1 MEAKINLL
9 DGFTPYQKEDADKY
23 NKFRWWPGITMG
35 DLLDKAADLYP
46 NKEALVDSTS
56 RYTYVELRETANRL
70 AISLMQLGIEKQ
82 DRVLLRLPNWNEFVY
97 SFFALQE
104 IGAVVILLL
113 PRHGQTE
120 IDHICKLTGATAWIT
135 AEKYRSIDYQPII
148 DKVLKSNPSLQSV
161 IVVRGNDNKP
171 FLSLEK
177 LVEKGD
183 LSESNLQK
191 LADRRPD
198 PMEVEHMG
206 LTGGTTGLSKV
217 APRTH
222 NVHICRTE
230 YTARAWELTQND
242 TCLIVAP
249 AAHDLTFCN
258 ALCATIFMF
267 GKLIML
273 DTTEPEALLRTIQD
287 EAVTKIAWVPALAS
301 RLVSFEKLYEYDLSS
316 LRTMLCGGQAITS
329 ELVKEI
335 NEKLG
340 CKVINSYGGTEGQQV
355 MTRLDYDQATIHTN
369 VGRPTCPYSTYKVV
383 DAIGKELSWN
393 TSGELVVK
401 GPDVFTGYYN
411 SPEENQRAF
420 TKDGFF
426 KTGDQAMIDRSGII
440 TITGRIKDIILR
452 GGENVSPVEIEGL
465 IITHPSV
472 AQVSVI
478 GMPDQ
483 ELGER
488 ACAYIQLKPGT
499 KLSFEDLV
507 SFLKGVGASVLQ
519 LPERVEFM
527 DCLPRTKA
535 NKPDKNPLRQDIR
548 RKLIAEGILKQ

>member
-1 MEAKINLL
+1 ML

-46 NKEALVDSTS
+46 NKEALVDNTS
-56 RYTYVELRETANRL
+56 RYTYVALRETANRL

-82 DRVLLRLPNWNEFVY
+82 ERVLLQLPNWNEFVY
-97 SFFALQE
+97 SYFALQK

-148 DKVLKSNPSLQSV
+148 DNVLKSNPSLQSV

-191 LADRRPD
+191 LAERRPD

-273 DTTEPEALLRTIQD
+273 DTTKPEAVLRTIQD

-369 VGRPTCPYSTYKVV
+369 VGRPTCPYSAYKVV
-383 DAIGKELSWN
+383 DANENELSWN

-411 SPEENQRAF
+411 SPAENKRAF

-426 KTGDQAMIDRSGII
+426 KTGDQAKIDRSGII

-527 DCLPRTKA
+527 DRLPRTKA
-535 NKPDKNPLRQDIR
+535 NKPDKNPLRQDIK

>member
-35 DLLDKAADLYP
+35 DLLDKAADVYP

-56 RYTYVELRETANRL
+56 RYTYAELLEISNRL

-82 DRVLLRLPNWNEFVY
+82 DRVLLQLPNWNEFVY
-97 SFFALQE
+97 SYFALQK

-120 IDHICKLTGATAWIT
+120 IDHICKLTGATAWIS

-148 DKVLKSNPSLQSV
+148 ENVFKSNPSLQSV

-191 LADRRPD
+191 LAERRPN

-230 YTARAWELTQND
+230 YTARAWELNHND

-249 AAHDLTFCN
+249 AGHDLTFCN

-267 GKLIML
+267 GKLVML
-273 DTTEPEALLRTIQD
+273 DSTEPEAVLRMIQN
-287 EAVTKIAWVPALAS
+287 EAVTTIAWVPTLAS
-301 RLVSFEKLYEYDLSS
+301 RLVSFDRLNEYDVSS
-316 LRTMLCGGQAITS
+316 LRKMLCGGQAITP

-340 CKVINSYGGTEGQQV
+340 CKVVNSYGGTEGQQV
-355 MTRLDYDQATIHTN
+355 MTRLDYDQATLHTN

-383 DAIGKELSWN
+383 DANGKELPRN
-393 TSGELVVK
+393 TPGELVVK

-411 SPEENQRAF
+411 SPEENREAF

-426 KTGDQAMIDRSGII
+426 KTGDQAKIDSSGII

-478 GMPDQ
+478 GMPCPT
-483 ELGER
+483 LGEK
-488 ACAYIQLKPGT
+488 ACAYIQLKPGEA
-499 KLSFEDLV
+499 LSFEDTI
-507 SFLKGVGASVLQ
+507 SFLKSKGASVLQ
-519 LPERVEFM
+519 LPERVEFVKS
-527 DCLPRTKA
+527 LPLTKA
-535 NKPDKNPLRQDIR
+535 NKTDKKALREDIR
-548 RKLIAEGILKQ
+548 NKLKAEGILS